1 MFFST
6 YHEYIV
12 MVTTFFSMC
21 VINWIKCMGGWMP
34 CCHKGY
40 IYIYI
45 KKSNK
50 ETKKMKKKKVDLVC
64 GQYTICKWVTLLK
77 P

>member
-1 MFFST
+1 
-6 YHEYIV
+6 
-12 MVTTFFSMC
+12 
-21 VINWIKCMGGWMP
+21 MP